1 MLQEG
6 KEQSARI
13 RVENII
19 REDINVEVLEILELY
34 CELLLAR
41 IGLLDA
47 KECDPGLE
55 EAVKTIIY
63 SALRT
68 EVKEL
73 HTIREILIHKFGKDF
88 SKDAI
93 DNVGGIVPQKVVKRL
108 SVEPPSQ
115 ELVVLYLKEIA
126 RAYHAPFSELTDDE
140 LSETDS
146 DDENGGT
153 GEKVPVPPL
162 TTDDDTNVS
171 TSQKL
176 AGVAHL
182 SDPSKDKA
190 SISVSGPAPTSD
202 NIRPSIKI
210 PPTKPKPSATSDL
223 DDLKKRRREIYMML

>member
-1 MLQEG
+1 M
-6 KEQSARI
+6 
-13 RVENII
+13 
-19 REDINVEVLEILELY
+19 
-34 CELLLAR
+34 AR

-73 HTIREILIHKFGKDF
+73 HVIRDILIHKFGKDF

-126 RAYHAPFSELTDDE
+126 RAYHAPFSELSDDE
-140 LSETDS
+140 ASETDS
-146 DDENGGT
+146 DGENGGT
-153 GEKVPVPPL
+153 AEKVSVPPL
-162 TTDDDTNVS
+162 STDDGELS
-171 TSQKL
+171 KSQRL
-176 AGVAHL
+176 SGNAHL
-182 SDPSKDKA
+182 PKPSDSKA

-202 NIRPSIKI
+202 NVRPSIKI
-210 PPTKPKPSATSDL
+210 PQTKPKPSATNDL
-223 DDLKKRRREIYMML
+223 DDLKKRFEALRK